1 MSRYLLINILTVLFP
16 VILSFES
23 KIVFYRKFKYYLF
36 SILTVSPVYL
46 VWDAIAT
53 ERGDWGFNPLYL
65 TGIYGMGLP
74 LEEILFFVTVPFSC
88 IFIYE
93 TVKLYIPEKELPFKK
108 DWYYA
113 AAAFMILAAGKWS
126 DQYYTS
132 TVLIFSAAFL
142 IIASSFKPA
151 ILRSRVYWISIAVTY
166 VPFLIV
172 NFFLTEPPIVWYSPE
187 AIWGPRFTTIPLE
200 DFFYSFSMIS
210 WWFFFYL
217 LYKKDL

>member
-23 KIVFYRKFKYYLF
+23 KIAFYRKFKFYLF

-53 ERGDWGFNPLYL
+53 RRGDWGFNPLYL

-93 TVKLYIPEKELPFKK
+93 TIKLYIPEKQLAFNKNH
-108 DWYYA
+108 YYIA
-113 AAAFMILAAGKWS
+113 GSALILAAGYWS

-132 TVLIFSAAFL
+132 TVMIFSAAFL
-142 IIASSFKPA
+142 FVAATFKPA
-151 ILRSRVYWISIAVTY
+151 ILRSRIYWLSIAVTY

-217 LYKKDL
+217 LYKKDI